1 MTSVAYCYHVF
12 VHVCICTCCMLRY
25 AISFIGNLTV
35 VLVAHVLVVFG
46 LSWWGSRVSY
56 VSLEGGLG
64 PLFLYDLDIT
74 DRSLCM
80 CGRVQLGVS
89 SGLYAYTADL
99 LTLAGR
105 SETPLPAL
113 SGWSNIEC
121 PMLRMCG
128 GSTWPVLQT
137 GLTATIWYMVSGRAS
152 GSVFGMGHLYAAAHR
167 PTCSQLRCILT

>member
-74 DRSLCM
+74 DRSLYM

-121 PMLRMCG
+121 PMLADVWGEYLASPPDRAYCNYLVHG
-128 GSTWPVLQT
+128 LRKGFWIGFWYGSSLCRS
-137 GLTATIWYMVSGRAS
+137 A
-152 GSVFGMGHLYAAAHR
+152 
-167 PTCSQLRCILT
+167 